1 MPCWRIW
8 DTASSPCTGDCE
20 ACGTRGEGRPV
31 GRSSAGLASD
41 RERQRRMADAARP
54 RILLVDDDPEIV
66 RLVQYVLAANGLGP
80 AVEVRTGREALLSL
94 QDVDIVL
101 LDQELP
107 DTRGLDVL
115 AAIRAQPS
123 PPAVILVTAHGNEAF
138 VASALRL
145 GADDYLAKDS
155 ALAELLPQI
164 LERVRRNRELSKALA
179 VAEQELVRAE
189 RLAAIGEM
197 SVTLHHEINNPLMA
211 AFAHVDLLLN
221 DLQGDLEQRRQ
232 GLESIRHALGRVR
245 DILQRIGELRE
256 ARSKEYLSGV
266 RMLDLSRPA
275 EPPRPT
281 DRGEAVIFLADE
293 DLARVTSLLLRD
305 AGFQVQR
312 ATSLPDLESSASR
325 LGVSVVVVA
334 GSGSTPGA
342 KPLGGFVPASDREY
356 LLVALVRGEGTAAWN
371 GGADHIVRL
380 PFDPGTFT
388 AEILRRLAPVLPAD
402 TPSP

>member
-1 MPCWRIW
+1 
-8 DTASSPCTGDCE
+8 
-20 ACGTRGEGRPV
+20 
-31 GRSSAGLASD
+31 
-41 RERQRRMADAARP
+41 MANAPQP
-54 RILLVDDDPEIV
+54 RILLVDDDPDMV
-66 RLVQYVLAANGLGP
+66 RLVRHVLAANGLGP
-80 AVEVRTGREALLSL
+80 AAEVRTGREALLSL
-94 QDVDIVL
+94 KDVDIVL
-101 LDQELP
+101 LDQQLP

-138 VASALRL
+138 AASALRL

-179 VAEQELVRAE
+179 AAEQDLVRAE
-189 RLAAIGEM
+189 RLAAVGEM

-211 AFAHVDLLLN
+211 AFAHVDLLLA
-221 DLQGDLEQRRQ
+221 DLQGDVEQRRQ
-232 GLESIRHALGRVR
+232 GLESIRHALRRVR

-256 ARSKEYLSGV
+256 ARSKEYLAGV
-266 RMLDLSRPA
+266 RMLDLSRSA
-275 EPPRPT
+275 EAPRAA
-281 DRGEAVIFLADE
+281 DRGEAVIFLPDE

-305 AGFQVQR
+305 AGFQVHR
-312 ATSLPDLESSASR
+312 ATSLSDLESAAAR
-325 LGVSVVVVA
+325 MGVSLVVVA

-342 KPLGGFVPASDREY
+342 SPLGGFAPAPDREY
-356 LLVALVRGEGTAAWN
+356 LLVALVRGESTAARN

-380 PFDPGTFT
+380 PFDPATFT